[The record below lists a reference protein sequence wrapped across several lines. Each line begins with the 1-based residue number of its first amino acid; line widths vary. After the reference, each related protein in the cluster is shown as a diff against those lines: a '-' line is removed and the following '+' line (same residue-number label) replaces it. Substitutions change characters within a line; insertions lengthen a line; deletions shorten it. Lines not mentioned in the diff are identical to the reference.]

1 MKKYLLRTL
10 ITTALIAS
18 SLSLVAPHAGYAE
31 TAGGEQTSGSD
42 KNRNGTVAD
51 KNVNHESGATGDH
64 SSERNHGGQKS
75 DGSRQGT
82 SNGDSSVRGSHKGDN
97 SAEGGTHSDVRTT
110 YGDKWAVVIGLDSYS
125 DPSLNTV
132 LPLDDSAKRVS
143 EALTAKGFAQDHVRV
158 LLNRDA
164 TKQSIM
170 SAISGDW
177 LGKLSRKSDLV
188 FVFIATQCFP
198 ANDGKVYLL
207 PYDTRLMN
215 FFSSTVTV
223 DDVLNAIKDKV
234 QAKDVVLVFQ
244 TSFSG
249 TPEMMAGC
257 KTMFGRYNIAIHH
270 NDVPDNFTVLCSS
283 KPGQPTWG
291 TYFSDN
297 FAEDLSLNNKH
308 DSLGDLFNKVRNDTV
323 YDTAKDCAGCKVQSP
338 VLISKRNAHA
348 IQLGSQPEKPVTE
361 LPEEIALYLKGQSVY
376 SRTQALLDEYR
387 ASRSRQEGWSDGSS
401 FRQLEIG
408 NSTSS
413 LPEEFKTKVD
423 NTMVLVKDYLKENPS
438 YAAGHYLLGRLHQFK
453 QEHQAA
459 LEQYKE
465 AVRLAPDQSGYHAW
479 VARALEANG
488 QDAKAEWKTA
498 YSLNNKSRSALDS
511 LVKDAVVARD
521 FSRAAELLN
530 QSLALYPGD
539 ATLHVRLSDVL
550 MRQGNLKAAVE
561 QAQEAVF
568 LDEHSIEALVNLG
581 NLLMVNKD
589 EKAAHA
595 AYREALELNS
605 RQADYYFVLAQA
617 LEKTNDPEGA
627 IQAWSRFVDGSN
639 KDDKRLDDAKKRL
652 DELKKASE

>member
-1 MKKYLLRTL
+1 MMKLFLRTL
-10 ITTALIAS
+10 LSTVAIAS
-18 SLSLVAPHAGYAE
+18 SLSLASNPAYCAEVAADRVPEANSDAESASRHSVAPAG
-31 TAGGEQTSGSD
+31 
-42 KNRNGTVAD
+42 
-51 KNVNHESGATGDH
+51 
-64 SSERNHGGQKS
+64 
-75 DGSRQGT
+75 
-82 SNGDSSVRGSHKGDN
+82 VR
-97 SAEGGTHSDVRTT
+97 SDVRTS

-143 EALTAKGFAQDHVRV
+143 EALETKGFAKDHMRV

-164 TKQSIM
+164 TKQSIL
-170 SAISGDW
+170 SSLSTEW

-188 FVFIATQCFP
+188 FVFVATQCFP
-198 ANDGKVYLL
+198 ANDGQVYLI
-207 PYDTRLMN
+207 PYDTRLLN
-215 FFSSTVTV
+215 FFTSTITV
-223 DDVLNAIKDKV
+223 DDIIQTVKSKV
-234 QAKDVVLVFQ
+234 EAKDVVVVFQ

-257 KTMFGRYNIAIHH
+257 KTMFGRYNISVHQ
-270 NDVPDNFTVLCSS
+270 NNLPDNFTVLCSS

-338 VLISKRNAHA
+338 VLISKRNVHA
-348 IQLGSQPEKPVTE
+348 IALGAHPENPVKS
-361 LPEEIALYLKGQSVY
+361 LPQDVALYLKGESVY

-387 ASRSRQEGWSDGSS
+387 ATRSRQEGWTDTSI
-401 FRQLEIG
+401 FRQIETG
-408 NSTSS
+408 HKTSALS
-413 LPEEFKTKVD
+413 EEFRTKVD
-423 NTMVLVKDYLKENPS
+423 NTIVMVRDYLKENPN
-438 YAAGHYLLGRLHQFK
+438 YAAGHYLLGRLLQFK
-453 QEHQAA
+453 QAHPAA
-459 LEQYKE
+459 LDEFRE
-465 AVRLAPDQSGYHAW
+465 AMRLAPNQSSYHAW
-479 VARALEANG
+479 VARALEENG
-488 QDAKAEWKTA
+488 QDAKAEWQKA
-498 YSLNNKSRSALDS
+498 YELNNKSRSAIDS
-511 LVKDAVVARD
+511 LVKTALDSKDYDRAVN
-521 FSRAAELLN
+521 LLN
-530 QSLALYPGD
+530 QALQLYPGD
-539 ATLHVRLSDVL
+539 AILHVRLSDAL
-550 MRQGNLKAAVE
+550 KQQGQIKLAVE

-581 NLLMVNKD
+581 NLLMENKD

-595 AYREALELNS
+595 AFREALELNS

-627 IQAWSRFVDGSN
+627 IQAWSRFVDGSD